1 MKRERLFGLK
11 FDVPSCMEHKL
22 NNHHMKCAAWRT
34 QMQPG
39 ADGGALSL
47 KGVSSK
53 NNTFK
58 INVDDLQI

>member
-1 MKRERLFGLK
+1 M
-11 FDVPSCMEHKL
+11 
-22 NNHHMKCAAWRT
+22 RT